1 MLNSFKNPTFLSFS
15 SDDQNFSNFFTES
28 EIPSAI
34 LPNKNAKIR
43 HPPIPNYTQL
53 KTIIEDSETKINQNQ
68 QIRNIM
74 PNIERYKAMDAS
86 THELVEFKLMD
97 LRDVTPNHNDSSNE
111 DEDSKPCKPN
121 IKPKTM
127 KYGNA
132 IVHKQH
138 EVKKTIAEIDNI
150 LKIGSFLNQ
159 EDSNNQYMKEDIKE
173 RTNKYSSETTRGKP
187 KDRPYHEHKA
197 KESDNKRK
205 EIEEARRKYEQ
216 ITNELYHNPNTDK
229 TNNKTDNNETKNNEI
244 HNNDPYNNY
253 KNKTNNNKT
262 NNNEINNN
270 ETNNNQ
276 TNYNETHNNTN
287 NESHNKSNN
296 KSNKTNNSLDESSYV
311 LKTQETQENYGP
323 KMVPYTF
330 PVEASKN
337 LKNLSN
343 NTMNL
348 ASPMNKHKAFDTK
361 NDDIKGFDGVFKL
374 TNATNA
380 NNRIFPKKIEE
391 IIGLIC
397 FDCQDLIETANLDDH
412 MNKCPPIIE
421 GYERISNLPQ
431 LNQDELEKLEMEF
444 ERNLLEFNKLKEK
457 SENLMKIRAFV
468 DNLALFKTIQINSNF
483 LILSTALRQMAQNFK
498 DLDNIKTYINE
509 TFIVKIF
516 KSLENLSRA
525 KILLLKYQINSQKI
539 RNSSFYKNQLYEELK
554 QLELETISKE
564 KDLLEEIAARNK
576 DLNKEDFESDDRD
589 YKEKVMNMNDNN
601 NSWTNYSSFYE
612 ENEKNKGGNEKKK
625 REFYSEA
632 VRIKL
637 ELSNGHKGRDV
648 VISDLYEECNK
659 LKVRRKIGKCL

>member
-205 EIEEARRKYEQ
+205 EIKEARRKYEQ

-229 TNNKTDNNETKNNEI
+229 
-244 HNNDPYNNY
+244 
-253 KNKTNNNKT
+253 
-262 NNNEINNN
+262 
-270 ETNNNQ
+270 
-276 TNYNETHNNTN
+276 
-287 NESHNKSNN
+287 
-296 KSNKTNNSLDESSYV
+296 
-311 LKTQETQENYGP
+311 
-323 KMVPYTF
+323 
-330 PVEASKN
+330 
-337 LKNLSN
+337 
-343 NTMNL
+343 
-348 ASPMNKHKAFDTK
+348 
-361 NDDIKGFDGVFKL
+361 
-374 TNATNA
+374 
-380 NNRIFPKKIEE
+380 
-391 IIGLIC
+391 
-397 FDCQDLIETANLDDH
+397 
-412 MNKCPPIIE
+412 
-421 GYERISNLPQ
+421 
-431 LNQDELEKLEMEF
+431 
-444 ERNLLEFNKLKEK
+444 
-457 SENLMKIRAFV
+457 
-468 DNLALFKTIQINSNF
+468 
-483 LILSTALRQMAQNFK
+483 
-498 DLDNIKTYINE
+498 
-509 TFIVKIF
+509 
-516 KSLENLSRA
+516 
-525 KILLLKYQINSQKI
+525 
-539 RNSSFYKNQLYEELK
+539 
-554 QLELETISKE
+554 
-564 KDLLEEIAARNK
+564 
-576 DLNKEDFESDDRD
+576 
-589 YKEKVMNMNDNN
+589 
-601 NSWTNYSSFYE
+601 
-612 ENEKNKGGNEKKK
+612 
-625 REFYSEA
+625 
-632 VRIKL
+632 
-637 ELSNGHKGRDV
+637 
-648 VISDLYEECNK
+648 
-659 LKVRRKIGKCL
+659 